1 MDRSKHG
8 QNMLARLRIGATGAA
23 WPGWCA
29 SCAVIVSLVLPGCA
43 AQSPGAAGPMTPPGW
58 AQTNANA
65 QAIGGQP
72 ICGSGVAVQP
82 LDVNTA
88 NDREL
93 GNRITVY
100 LNDHCL
106 PLARASVTRRGDGD
120 REVLLYGFVASDFG
134 KRDAE
139 AKTDELL
146 ANSGIP
152 VRNTILVRPELVAS
166 QTQSTNAS
174 NGSADN
180 TGSANNFEQADNLVQ
195 QSAAIQQ
202 YQNQNQSGLAGL
214 LAPLLGLGFM
224 GGSFGGGSGIFI
236 SPGVGT
242 GWYPGAGPG
251 FGYGPAVGPYYPN
264 PIGSVPY
271 PGTFPFFP

>member
-1 MDRSKHG
+1 MDRCNHK
-8 QNMLARLRIGATGAA
+8 QKMLARMWARVTGAA
-23 WPGWCA
+23 RPAWCA
-29 SCAVIVSLVLPGCA
+29 SYAVIVSLVLPGCA
-43 AQSPGAAGPMTPPGW
+43 AQGPRTADPMTPPGW

-65 QAIGGQP
+65 QVIGAQA
-72 ICGSGVAVQP
+72 ICGSGVAVPP

-93 GNRITVY
+93 GNRITAY

-106 PLARASVTRRGDGD
+106 PLARALVTRRNDGE

-146 ANSGIP
+146 ANSGTP

-166 QTQSTNAS
+166 QTQSTTAS
-174 NGSADN
+174 NASADN
-180 TGSANNFEQADNLVQ
+180 AGSANNFEQADNLAQ
-195 QSAAIQQ
+195 QNAAIQQ
-202 YQNQNQSGLAGL
+202 YQNQNQSGLAGI
-214 LAPLLGLGFM
+214 LAPLMGLGLM

-242 GWYPGAGPG
+242 GWYPGVGSS
-251 FGYGPAVGPYYPN
+251 FGYGPALGPYYSN
-264 PIGSVPY
+264 PMGSGAYPY
-271 PGTFPFFP
+271 GFPFP